1 MTLSPLVHE
10 QILAEP
16 PPLLDLVA
24 SLLRDQSA
32 PEAGLPCTL
41 LPSDDQYAI
50 RLGEAV
56 EGPAVLLP
64 RRPLE
69 RALSEPQARARV
81 RQLLRMAIETLRG
94 HRASAPTPL
103 TAYFTALDVRS
114 LPGPRCMS
122 CEGPLLAEAPVVI
135 RDGARAHLAC
145 PPAW

>member
-1 MTLSPLVHE
+1 MTSPLVHE
-10 QILAEP
+10 RILAEP

-32 PEAGLPCTL
+32 PANGLQCML
-41 LPSDDQYAI
+41 LPSDDHYAI
-50 RLGEAV
+50 RLSESV
-56 EGPAVLLP
+56 EGTAVLLP

-94 HRASAPTPL
+94 HRAGAPTPL
-103 TAYFTALDVRS
+103 AAYFAALDVRS
-114 LPGPRCMS
+114 LPGPCCVS

-135 RDGARAHLAC
+135 RDGACSHLAC